1 MTTRPEDDGTFWRA
15 SVRRRRLYQ
24 WFARIHG
31 ALLVKTKGRPQAVGR
46 TLRFLVLETV
56 GRRSGTIRRL
66 PLLFMPQGD
75 DFIVIASNY
84 GQERPPGWFLNL
96 QAAPDASVLAR
107 GHRIEVHARVLEGEE
122 RRSILPLILDYN
134 AHWRAYF
141 TNVERPIPV
150 ILLARRED
158 PLRGST

>member
-1 MTTRPEDDGTFWRA
+1 M
-15 SVRRRRLYQ
+15 
-24 WFARIHG
+24 
-31 ALLVKTKGRPQAVGR
+31 GRPQGLGR
-46 TLRFLVLETV
+46 NRRVLVLETL

-66 PLLFMPQGD
+66 PLLFMPQDD

-96 QAAPDASVLAR
+96 QAAPDASVLAGGR
-107 GHRIEVHARVLEGEE
+107 RINVQARMLEGEE

-150 ILLARRED
+150 VRLARRED